1 MLVVLIGWMG
11 DIQPSVGCQAPGW
24 VWWVRVSHGLMVGQ
38 KCRSSGGW
46 WVDCSWWW
54 RGMADL
60 PGVLAELGVAL
71 TVVPSLGRG
80 KRRKWPN
87 LVVIWQLGEGEKAG
101 F

>member
-1 MLVVLIGWMG
+1 MRVHMG
-11 DIQPSVGCQAPGW
+11 
-24 VWWVRVSHGLMVGQ
+24 VWRGQ

-46 WVDCSWWW
+46 WVVCSLWW

-60 PGVLAELGVAL
+60 PAVVELVGVAL